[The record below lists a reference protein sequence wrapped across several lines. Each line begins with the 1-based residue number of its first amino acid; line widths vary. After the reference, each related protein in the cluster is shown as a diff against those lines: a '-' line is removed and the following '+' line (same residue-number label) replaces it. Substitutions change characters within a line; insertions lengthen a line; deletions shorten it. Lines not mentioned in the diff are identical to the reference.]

1 MKKQKLFLEVGNLT
15 GMGKDKLKRFSQILS
30 FDNVIQPKINF
41 HSDDDDLKGNWSTVF
56 NNENPLV
63 LELGCGGG
71 EYTVALAKDY
81 PDKNFIGI
89 DIKGARIWKGAK
101 AALDEGLNNVRF
113 LRTKVD
119 FITKFFKKNEV
130 NEIWLTFSDP
140 QPKKPKKR
148 LTSKLFT
155 ERYLDFLK
163 INGVIHLKT
172 DSDLL
177 YNFTLEEIKSN
188 NFKLLKNITNV
199 YKESYEKS
207 KELKKNLFIKTFYEK
222 KWLDLEK
229 TIKYLAFSI
238 H

>member
-1 MKKQKLFLEVGNLT
+1 MENLT
-15 GMGKDKLKRFSQILS
+15 EMGKDKLKRFSQILT

-41 HSDDDDLKGNWSTVF
+41 FSKDYDLKGNWSTVF
-56 NNENPLV
+56 NNKNPIV
-63 LELGCGGG
+63 LELGCGAG

-81 PDKNFIGI
+81 PNKNFIGI

-101 AALDEGLNNVRF
+101 FALEEGLNNVRF

-119 FITKFFKKNEV
+119 FVTKFFGVDEV

-140 QPKKPKKR
+140 QLKKPKKR

-155 ERYLDFLK
+155 DRYLEFLN
-163 INGVIHLKT
+163 INGVIHVKT

-177 YNFTLEEIKSN
+177 YDFTIEEIKLN

-199 YKESYEKS
+199 YKESYQNS
-207 KELKKNLFIKTFYEK
+207 QELKKTLFIKTFYEK
-222 KWLDLEK
+222 KWLKLDK
-229 TIKYLAFSI
+229 TIKYLAFNI